1 MSEYKLIPEIF
12 LYKNENENIRIST
25 CFCQKKLSLIKLYF
39 FNYSSLSNEIN
50 FIENKACVSSNEVSL
65 IIDDENDC
73 TVNSNSIIL
82 NQAEDCDIQL
92 ENESFLI
99 EEDAIKKESPPLCN
113 YNVKRFPPRYFNI
126 IHESENYYH
135 GYLTRNELV
144 GDLLEKHQ
152 EHTKSHFRI
161 A

>member
-1 MSEYKLIPEIF
+1 MS
-12 LYKNENENIRIST
+12 
-25 CFCQKKLSLIKLYF
+25 KKTIINKTLF
-39 FNYSSLSNEIN
+39 FIYSSLSNEIN

-99 EEDAIKKESPPLCN
+99 EEDVIKKEPYLSD
-113 YNVKRFPPRYFNI
+113 YNVKKFPPRYFNI